1 MVSEEE
7 SDNILREGGE
17 GVSFTHHSLQE
28 RVRISLSLVLRNVNE
43 TFFEIFT
50 ELELDRDVES
60 IWRVQYLDN

>member
-7 SDNILREGGE
+7 SDNILREGSE

-50 ELELDRDVES
+50 ELEL
-60 IWRVQYLDN
+60 N